1 MIFLFLKTSSLIL
14 DFAVWLKKFFLVGL
28 QNFIFGLAANIVAF

>member
-1 MIFLFLKTSSLIL
+1 MIFLFLKTFSLIL

-28 QNFIFGLAANIVAF
+28 QIFSLA